1 MRVMRVV
8 DRLDLFYTAV
18 GATRRPFRFAARP
31 RRLRVSSF
39 RGLLRSTTATIRK
52 TWVKAEEDPMLNLD
66 EMTRT
71 MDAITPRRENSSLN
85 TAQAAPTAQDRLA
98 TRDNTGVVSTM
109 SFYPVYA
116 SPDDVDFQRE
126 ELFEPQ
132 FLPR

>member
-1 MRVMRVV
+1 
-8 DRLDLFYTAV
+8 LPQSA
-18 GATRRPFRFAARP
+18 PP
-31 RRLRVSSF
+31 S
-39 RGLLRSTTATIRK
+39 IRN
-52 TWVKAEEDPMLNLD
+52 WVKAEEDPMLNLD

-85 TAQAAPTAQDRLA
+85 TTRAASTAEERTVA
-98 TRDNTGVVSTM
+98 YRFFS
-109 SFYPVYA
+109 PVYA

>member
-1 MRVMRVV
+1 
-8 DRLDLFYTAV
+8 
-18 GATRRPFRFAARP
+18 
-31 RRLRVSSF
+31 
-39 RGLLRSTTATIRK
+39 
-52 TWVKAEEDPMLNLD
+52 MLSLD
-66 EMTRT
+66 EMTQT

-85 TAQAAPTAQDRLA
+85 TARAAPTAQDRLA
-98 TRDNTGVVSTM
+98 TRDNTRVVSTM